1 MGLDMYLKARRSH
14 WVSRFDGSDIM
25 KPCKF
30 SVALKE
36 VPVPKAFSSQ
46 FPETVECEAMYWRKA
61 NAIHN
66 WFVQNVQ
73 NGVDNCGSYYV
84 SRGDMV
90 KLRDT
95 VREVLADTSKADDL
109 LPTQSGCFFGSVE
122 YDEGYWVD
130 LEDTDKRM
138 TAILEMPEEEF
149 KQWYFEYQSS
159 W

>member
-1 MGLDMYLKARRSH
+1 
-14 WVSRFDGSDIM
+14 
-25 KPCKF
+25 
-30 SVALKE
+30 
-36 VPVPKAFSSQ
+36 
-46 FPETVECEAMYWRKA
+46 MYWRKA

-73 NGVDNCGSYYV
+73 DGVDNCGSYYV
-84 SRGDMV
+84 NRGDMV

-122 YDEGYWVD
+122 YDKGYWVD
-130 LEDTDKRM
+130 LEDTDKRL
-138 TAILEMPEEEF
+138 TAILEMPEDEF
-149 KQWYFEYQSS
+149 KQWDFEYQSS